1 MRDFGKYR
9 VIAKNNVN
17 WPPEDG
23 ESRRIIT
30 TGVFSVIPADL
41 GWASGAGA
49 GMPARGEGPSPSF
62 GRPPGASTRD
72 QVRGDHANG
81 GTVLANRQ
89 KHCQLV

>member
-49 GMPARGEGPSPSF
+49 GMPVGAKGL
-62 GRPPGASTRD
+62 RPHLGDRRAPLPRD

-81 GTVLANRQ
+81 GTVSQIGKNIAN
-89 KHCQLV
+89 